1 MKKIFPRFKA
11 LFKPIEFSAC
21 ELLVMRLLFAFV
33 VWQVI
38 PERITLHE
46 QAAPVG
52 MAKWFGLDFTFLSEP
67 ETLTMLRGV
76 LCAALVLYCSGRLLF
91 AALPVML
98 FITVSCGTLINS
110 QKAATHSTQIIALCL
125 LVQCAWHL
133 YAALTRHKSGLPASS
148 RRLKEGRM
156 AVWYTQQMIAAV
168 YIVSAI
174 TKWLANG
181 SWIADS
187 RYFPLQIVKAQRMEY
202 YNSLQEPG
210 QAQGRYG
217 IISET
222 LTPLALWLEK
232 TMMTAPDW
240 APVFLAPGFLLEL
253 LAFLLL
259 AGRKIGGAYAVTLII
274 FHLTI
279 AEMMNLNFGY
289 HIFVLGIYFSGMA
302 FWSARGIESIR
313 LRPGRAKSAI

>member
-1 MKKIFPRFKA
+1 VKPIFSRFKA
-11 LFKPIEFSAC
+11 LFRPVEFSAC

-38 PERITLHE
+38 PERINLHE

-52 MAKWFGLDFTFLSEP
+52 MAKWLGLDFTFLSEP
-67 ETLTMLRGV
+67 DTLTMLRGV

-125 LVQCAWHL
+125 LVQCVWHL
-133 YAALTRHKSGLPASS
+133 YAALNRHKSRLPASS

-156 AVWYTQQMIAAV
+156 AVWYTQQMIAAA

-202 YNSLQEPG
+202 YNSLQEPE
-210 QAQGRYG
+210 QAQGSYG
-217 IISET
+217 IISDT
-222 LTPLALWLEK
+222 LAPLALWLEQ
-232 TMMTAPDW
+232 TMMTFPDW

-253 LAFLLL
+253 FAFLLL
-259 AGRKIGGAYAVTLII
+259 AGRKVGGAFAVTLII

-279 AEMMNLNFGY
+279 AEMMNLNFAY

-302 FWSARGIESIR
+302 FWSARAIESIKW
-313 LRPGRAKSAI
+313 RPGRAKAAI

>member
-1 MKKIFPRFKA
+1 MNRIIPRFKE
-11 LFKPIEFSAC
+11 LFKPVEFSAC
-21 ELLVMRLLFAFV
+21 ELLIMRLLFAFV
-33 VWQVI
+33 LWQVI
-38 PERITLHE
+38 PVRINLHE

-52 MAKWFGLDFTFLSEP
+52 MAKWLGLDFTFLSEP

-91 AALPVML
+91 AALPAML

-156 AVWYTQQMIAAV
+156 AVWYTQQMIAAA

-174 TKWLANG
+174 TKWMTKGN
-181 SWIADS
+181 WIADS
-187 RYFPLQIVKAQRMEY
+187 LYFPLQIVKSQRMDY
-202 YNSLQEPG
+202 YNSLQQPG
-210 QAQGRYG
+210 QSSGSYG
-217 IISET
+217 IISDT
-222 LTPLALWLEK
+222 LAPLALWLEQ
-232 TMMTAPDW
+232 TMMTSPGW
-240 APVFLAPGFLLEL
+240 VPVLLAPGFLLEL
-253 LAFLLL
+253 FAFLLL
-259 AGRKIGGAYAVTLII
+259 AGRRIGGAFAVTLII

-279 AEMMNLNFGY
+279 AEMMNLNFAY
-289 HIFVLGIYFSGMA
+289 HIYVLGIFFSGVA

-313 LRPGRAKSAI
+313 WRPGPAKTAI